1 MTYYSATSGDDN
13 MLWFMPKKSGEDKKS
28 KEAEI
33 QAIREET
40 LATIKQTNK
49 SIEKVNTVLDTKND
63 ITLNIYYATGGDRR
77 KARS

>member
-1 MTYYSATSGDDN
+1 
-13 MLWFMPKKSGEDKKS
+13 MLWFSPNKRGGKKQSQ
-28 KEAEI
+28 EAEI
-33 QAIREET
+33 QAIRKET
-40 LATIKQTNK
+40 LATIKQTNR